1 MKDNNLT
8 KVNPLSNTGS
18 DADAGRQSSLRLVRT
33 SVSQNTESLIPDR
46 VIQTA
51 LDREII
57 SGEDLKSVQVGASSV
72 DGNISWRQVAVG
84 IPNVAESLRELAAET
99 YGFRQILICEV
110 GTLVYN
116 DLLTAILSPTEWQ
129 MLVEENVIP
138 VLEYGDSPH
147 TAERHRLGS
156 PDPGSPAVR
165 ELVQGLSLPSVEL
178 VYVSASTVTDLQ
190 DLLLTHLASIRM
202 VIQPAGETIVR
213 EIVDVDMDV
222 FEPAITRR
230 AA

>member
-18 DADAGRQSSLRLVRT
+18 DADAGRQSSMRLVRT

-116 DLLTAILSPTEWQ
+116 DLLTALLSPTEWQ

-138 VLEYGDSPH
+138 VLEYGDCPH
-147 TAERHRLGS
+147 AAERHRLGS